1 MAGDLLLTG
10 LSGLTAFR
18 NVLNTTGHNIA
29 NVNTDGYSRQRV
41 ELDARD
47 PQLLGSSYV
56 GTGVTVSYTHLTLP
70 TNREV

>member
-29 NVNTDGYSRQRV
+29 NVATEGYSRQLV
-41 ELDARD
+41 DLQAQN
-47 PQLLGSSYV
+47 PQLSGAGL
-56 GTGVTVSYTHLTLP
+56 LA
-70 TNREV
+70 RA